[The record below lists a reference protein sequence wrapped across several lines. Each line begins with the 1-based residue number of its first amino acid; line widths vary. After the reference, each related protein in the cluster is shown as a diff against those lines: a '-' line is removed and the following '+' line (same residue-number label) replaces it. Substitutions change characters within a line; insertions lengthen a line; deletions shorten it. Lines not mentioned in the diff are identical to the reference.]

1 MRGRFVDKKLLYS
14 LALSAGLSIGGVG
27 CTSMSSKP
35 ANPQNKSWMD
45 KVGSSVKS
53 GTAKVASK
61 LSPKSSKTSTVST
74 PPSGKAGPNVFVAMA
89 QMQENNG
96 NMDEAE
102 AQYRKALDIDPN
114 HLNALVG
121 YAHLEDRRNNFDGA
135 TKLYQRALKKHPKE
149 ASVHNDLGLCYHRHG
164 KLPEAAKSLK
174 KAVDLQP
181 ESKLYHNN
189 LATVYVEQ
197 GKNKE
202 ALAQLVAAHGEAVG
216 NYNLG
221 YLLSQKHDNEGALTH
236 FRKAQAKD
244 ASLVAASQW
253 IEKLTVPDG
262 PAGTHYAASQEVF
275 HTQHA
280 SNTAYT
286 ASTASAGYPQPTS
299 PYVQASNIAPQAAPP
314 AATAPL
320 PETRGVQYPATAP
333 APDASGYAMPPM
345 PQGTRLP
352 SVR

>member
-1 MRGRFVDKKLLYS
+1 MDKKLLYS

-35 ANPQNKSWMD
+35 SNPANQSWMQ
-45 KVGSSVKS
+45 KVGTSVKS
-53 GTAKVASK
+53 GTAKVAST
-61 LSPKSSKTSTVST
+61 LSPKSSKTSTAST
-74 PPSGKAGPNVFVAMA
+74 PPNGKAGPNVFVAMA

-135 TKLYQRALKKHPKE
+135 TKLYNRALKKHSKE
-149 ASVHNDLGLCYHRHG
+149 AAVHNDLGLCFHRHG

-174 KAVDLQP
+174 KAVELKPD
-181 ESKLYHNN
+181 SKLYHNN

-197 GKNKE
+197 GKNKD
-202 ALAQLVAAHGEAVG
+202 ALAQLIAAHGEAVG
-216 NYNLG
+216 NYNMG
-221 YLLSQKHDNEGALTH
+221 YLLSQKHDIEGALAH

-244 ASLVAASQW
+244 ASLVAAGQW

-262 PAGTHYAASQEVF
+262 PAGTHYAASQQVF
-275 HTQHA
+275 QSQHA

-286 ASTASAGYPQPTS
+286 ASTASAGFPQAAS
-299 PYVQASNIAPQAAPP
+299 PYVQASNIAPSAPAGVAPQPESRGVHYP
-314 AATAPL
+314 AATP
-320 PETRGVQYPATAP
+320 G
-333 APDASGYAMPPM
+333 PDASGYAMPPM

>member
-1 MRGRFVDKKLLYS
+1 MRGRSVDKKLLYS
-14 LALSAGLSIGGVG
+14 LALSAGLSIGGAG
-27 CTSMSSKP
+27 CSSMSSKP
-35 ANPQNKSWMD
+35 SPVKQSWMQ
-45 KVGSSVKS
+45 KVGDSVKG
-53 GTAKVASK
+53 GTAKVAAT
-61 LSPKSSKTSTVST
+61 LSPKSSKTSNVTA
-74 PPSGKAGPNVFVAMA
+74 PPSGKPGPNVFVAMA

-114 HLNALVG
+114 HLKALLG

-135 TKLYQRALKKHPKE
+135 TKLYQRALKKHAKD

-174 KAVDLQP
+174 RAVELKPD
-181 ESKLYHNN
+181 SKLYHNN

-197 GKNKE
+197 GKHRE

-221 YLLSQKHDNEGALTH
+221 YLLAQKHDVEGALKY
-236 FRKAQAKD
+236 FRQAQTKD

-253 IEKLTVPDG
+253 IEKLTVADG
-262 PAGTHYAASQEVF
+262 PAATHYAASQQVF
-275 HTQHA
+275 QQQHA
-280 SNTAYT
+280 SHVYATP
-286 ASTASAGYPQPTS
+286 ASATYAPGASPAEQPTSAAPLATASA
-299 PYVQASNIAPQAAPP
+299 
-314 AATAPL
+314 APL
-320 PETRGVQYPATAP
+320 PESRPVRYPTTAP
-333 APDASGYAMPPM
+333 PPDTSGYATPPM

-352 SVR
+352 SVN